1 MTLDVIGMVL
11 DVVAFAA
18 VLFLCYRYIRLTNQK
33 ENEYYTDFVHNR
45 LVLRVFKPEFEY
57 EAVGKIPIEKIL
69 DRGTL
74 SQFYMWAL
82 IEK

>member
-1 MTLDVIGMVL
+1 MSIIIGL
-11 DVVAFAA
+11 IADLAA
-18 VLFLCYRYIRLTNQK
+18 LILCFKYAKLRGKK
-33 ENEYYTDFVHNR
+33 ENEYYTDYVHNN

-57 EAVGKIPIEKIL
+57 EAVGKIPIDKIL

-74 SQFYMWAL
+74 SRFYDWCL